1 MKISIEY
8 YLFVLMVS
16 EDKKKGK
23 ENKKNNKNL
32 PRTKWILL
40 RCDPQKMKIN
50 KSIRRRK
57 GKRKRKKRKQGR
69 KKKESR
75 REKTRGK
82 EIKKVD
88 RVAFINEKVKRKS
101 VMA

>member
-1 MKISIEY
+1 M
-8 YLFVLMVS
+8 
-16 EDKKKGK
+16 
-23 ENKKNNKNL
+23 
-32 PRTKWILL
+32 L

-57 GKRKRKKRKQGR
+57 RKRKRKKRKQGR